1 MHRLT
6 LWLHAGQIYYDFLTK
21 ITVTVIKET
30 QVVEDAHQCR
40 VFEDMCPSVFDL
52 TKSCIEL
59 PSIP

>member
-40 VFEDMCPSVFDL
+40 VLEDVHVPIGIRSN
-52 TKSCIEL
+52 
-59 PSIP
+59 